1 MKKEFICADTFCWMC
16 RKEVHALSNSNLA
29 FNQLDGI
36 HLGDKFDDVLKNK
49 NNIIVQNYKDIS
61 NLKDCEKSKIL
72 LLMITKL
79 M

>member
-1 MKKEFICADTFCWMC
+1 MMF
-16 RKEVHALSNSNLA
+16 
-29 FNQLDGI
+29 
-36 HLGDKFDDVLKNK
+36 LKNK